1 MPKLTIDNQ
10 SIEVPDGTTLLEAA
24 ERLGIKIPTLCFLKG
39 FKPSTSCMVCVVRVE
54 GRKTLLPA
62 CGTQAQEGMVVF
74 SEDKTVHEARRT
86 ALELLLSDH
95 VGDCMGPCQVACPA
109 HMNIPLM
116 IRQIGAGLWDEAIQT
131 VKLDIAMPAV
141 AGRICSAPCEKA
153 CRRDQV
159 DEAVSICL
167 LKRFVG
173 DVDLDG
179 AEPHSP
185 AIPKKEAPRVAI
197 VGAGPAGLAA
207 AFYLQQDGFACT
219 IFDEHE
225 EPGGMLRYGIGEK
238 DLPRA
243 VLRGEIEMVRRLG
256 VTFQAKTR
264 VGRDVSLDHLRDTY
278 GAVFLAL
285 GKCTAKDL
293 ATLGFEAGKEKLRV
307 KQHTYQTELPGVFAG
322 GDVFRQRKM
331 VIRSL
336 ADGKEAAVAIAQSLR
351 GQLITGVVRP
361 FNSRMGKLEA
371 AEIDELAGPAGA
383 GGRLKPAGVGNG
395 FVDAQARTEAQR
407 CLHCDCRK
415 PDSCKLRIHAQAYG
429 AKDTAYRGV
438 RRGFS
443 LQDEHADLIYE
454 SGKCI
459 DCGLCIR
466 ITEQQREKLGMTFVG
481 RGFDVQVA
489 VPLGRSVEEAFTR
502 TAREVVA
509 ACPTGALAFK

>member
-10 SIEVPDGTTLLEAA
+10 SIDVPDGTTVLEAA
-24 ERLGIKIPTLCFLKG
+24 ERLGIEIPTLCFLKRL
-39 FKPSTSCMVCVVRVE
+39 KPSTSCMVCVVRVE

-62 CGTQAQEGMVVF
+62 CGTEVQEGMVVF

-131 VKLDIAMPAV
+131 VKQDIALPAI
-141 AGRICSAPCEKA
+141 AGRICSAPCQKA

-179 AEPHSP
+179 ADPSP
-185 AIPKKEAPRVAI
+185 TAVPMKDTPRVAI

-207 AFYLQQDGFACT
+207 AFYLQQDGFNCT
-219 IFDEHE
+219 ILDNHE
-225 EPGGMLRYGIGEK
+225 EPGGMLRYGIGERE
-238 DLPRA
+238 LPRT
-243 VLRGEIEMVRRLG
+243 VLRGEIELVRRLG
-256 VTFQAKTR
+256 VTFQAKTQ
-264 VGRDVSLDHLRDTY
+264 VGRDVTLDQLRETY

-285 GKCTAKDL
+285 GKSTAKDL
-293 ATLGFEAGKEKLRV
+293 AILGFESASDKLRV
-307 KQHTYQTELPGVFAG
+307 KQHTYQAEFPGVFAG
-322 GDVFRQRKM
+322 GDVYRQRKM

-336 ADGKEAAVAIAQSLR
+336 ADGKEAAVAIAQFLR
-351 GQLITGVVRP
+351 GQPVTGVVRP
-361 FNSRMGKLEA
+361 FNSRMGKLDASEV
-371 AEIDELAGPAGA
+371 DRLAGPAGA
-383 GGRLKPAGVGNG
+383 GGRLKPAGVGDG

-415 PDSCKLRIHAQAYG
+415 PDSCKLRIHAQTYG

-438 RRGFS
+438 RRGFT
-443 LQDEHADLIYE
+443 LQDEHPDLIYE
-454 SGKCI
+454 AGKCI
-459 DCGLCIR
+459 DCGLCVR

-481 RGFDVQVA
+481 RGFSVQVA